1 MLTIKVLGPGC
12 QNCQT
17 LADKSKEALE
27 AVAESQPEDFE
38 ATVVKVTQT
47 EEFMKYGLLY
57 TPGLVVNEKL
67 VSAGRI
73 PEVKEITGWLQ
84 AALATPAQ

>member
-12 QNCQT
+12 RNCQT
-17 LADKSKEALE
+17 LADKAKEALE
-27 AVAESQPEDFE
+27 VVAQSQPEDFE
-38 ATVVKVTQT
+38 ATVLKVTQT

-67 VSAGRI
+67 VSGGRI
-73 PEVKEITGWLQ
+73 PEVQEITGWLQ
-84 AALATPAQ
+84 AALTTPA

>member
-17 LADKSKEALE
+17 LADKAKEALE

-84 AALATPAQ
+84 AALATPA

>member
-12 QNCQT
+12 YNCEM
-17 LADKSKEALE
+17 LAQKAADALE

-38 ATVVKVTQT
+38 AAIVKVTQT

-73 PEVKEITGWLQ
+73 PEVNEITGWLQ
-84 AALATPAQ
+84 EALAAPA

>member
-12 QNCQT
+12 QNCQN
-17 LADKSKEALE
+17 LADKAKVALE

-73 PEVKEITGWLQ
+73 PEVQEITGWLQ
-84 AALATPAQ
+84 KALAAPA

>member
-17 LADKSKEALE
+17 VADKAKEALE

-84 AALATPAQ
+84 AALAAPA

>member
-1 MLTIKVLGPGC
+1 M
-12 QNCQT
+12 
-17 LADKSKEALE
+17 
-27 AVAESQPEDFE
+27 AESQPEDFE

-73 PEVKEITGWLQ
+73 PEVKEIAGWLQ
-84 AALATPAQ
+84 EALAAPA

>member
-12 QNCQT
+12 RNCQT
-17 LADKSKEALE
+17 LADKAKEALE
-27 AVAESQPEDFE
+27 VVAESQPEDFE
-38 ATVVKVTQT
+38 ATVLKVTQT

-73 PEVKEITGWLQ
+73 PEVKEIIGWLQ
-84 AALATPAQ
+84 AALATPA

>member
-17 LADKSKEALE
+17 LADKAKEALE
-27 AVAESQPEDFE
+27 AVAESQPQDFE

-57 TPGLVVNEKL
+57 TPGFH
-67 VSAGRI
+67 R
-73 PEVKEITGWLQ
+73 W
-84 AALATPAQ
+84 

>member
-1 MLTIKVLGPGC
+1 MLTIKVLGSGC

-17 LADKSKEALE
+17 LADKAKEALE
-27 AVAESQPEDFE
+27 VVAESQPEDFE
-38 ATVVKVTQT
+38 ATVVKIT
-47 EEFMKYGLLY
+47 ETENIVKYGLLQ

-73 PEVKEITGWLQ
+73 PEAKEIAGWLEE
-84 AALATPAQ
+84 ALTAPAQ

>member
-17 LADKSKEALE
+17 LADKAKEALE
-27 AVAESQPEDFE
+27 LVAESQPEDFE
-38 ATVVKVTQT
+38 ATVLKVTQT
-47 EEFMKYGLLY
+47 EEFVKYGLLY

-73 PEVKEITGWLQ
+73 PEAEEIRSWLQ
-84 AALATPAQ
+84 EALTAPV

>member
-17 LADKSKEALE
+17 LADKAKVALE

-73 PEVKEITGWLQ
+73 PEVKEIAGWLQ
-84 AALATPAQ
+84 EALAAPA

>member
-17 LADKSKEALE
+17 LADKAKEALE
-27 AVAESQPEDFE
+27 TVAESQPEDFE

-47 EEFMKYGLLY
+47 EEFMRYGLLY

-84 AALATPAQ
+84 AALATPA

>member
-17 LADKSKEALE
+17 LADKAKEALE
-27 AVAESQPEDFE
+27 AVAESQPQDFE

-84 AALATPAQ
+84 AALATPA

>member
-73 PEVKEITGWLQ
+73 PMMNEIKGWLQ
-84 AALATPAQ
+84 EALTTPA

>member
-27 AVAESQPEDFE
+27 AVAEGQPEDFE

-57 TPGLVVNEKL
+57 TPGLVVNDKL

-73 PEVKEITGWLQ
+73 PEVKEIAGWLQ
-84 AALATPAQ
+84 EALAAPA